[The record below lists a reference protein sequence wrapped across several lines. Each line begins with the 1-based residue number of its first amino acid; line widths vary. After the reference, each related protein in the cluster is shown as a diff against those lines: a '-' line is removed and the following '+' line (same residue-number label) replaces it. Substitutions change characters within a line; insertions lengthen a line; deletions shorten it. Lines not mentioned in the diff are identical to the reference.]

1 MTERPSSASES
12 ASLPRQALLL
22 QKLNALKADIAE
34 TVRAIVAA
42 GGSIVQLNLPLPS
55 GEKPWTDQELVLA
68 RRALI
73 NKYQGL
79 QIDFVVLREDLD
91 VDALFAEVMQ
101 EGADQN
107 PVSKPVGTDVDLV
120 ALKDTATDHPVAEE
134 KGTKKPVVNTS
145 AAAADI
151 LRRMRRRPS

>member
-1 MTERPSSASES
+1 MTERPSHTSES
-12 ASLPRQALLL
+12 TPLPRQALVL
-22 QKLNALKADIAE
+22 QQLNALKADIAE
-34 TVRAIVAA
+34 TVRAIVGA
-42 GGSIVQLNLPLPS
+42 GGKIVQLHLPLPS
-55 GEKPWTDQELVLA
+55 SEAPWTDPELALA

-73 NKYQGL
+73 GKYQAL
-79 QIDFVVLREDLD
+79 EIEFVVLRDDLD
-91 VDALFAEVMQ
+91 VDALMAEVMQ

-107 PVSKPVGTDVDLV
+107 LVSKPAGTDVDLV

-134 KGTKKPVVNTS
+134 KGAKKPVVDTS